1 MKYNNRISELNLDRF
16 FRYYMF
22 RPQLFFKRFY
32 WEKDNL
38 NLKSII
44 NWVLFVFT
52 FCLFVLAILDIGF
65 RDPASYRS
73 NQVSNLSFR
82 ISYSIIGILYLI
94 RSIFFRSGT
103 SNRKVFI
110 TQLVIGIF
118 LVLFFIP
125 IFLVSYGETFEYY
138 LYQTSGIEMLSFL
151 LFFLEFS
158 RMELNALVK
167 LLNPAQ
173 LFMVS
178 FAFIIFAGATLL
190 MMPMSTTIPI
200 SFVDALFTSTSAVC
214 VTGLTVVDTAT
225 RYTFLGKFIV
235 LALIQIGGIGVMTIT
250 SFFGFFFK
258 EKSSF
263 REQSM
268 LRDYLSEDSFGAIL
282 KSLIKVVLIT
292 FLIEA
297 IGAALVYFSLEK
309 NALGSVSDNLKFSI
323 FHSISAFCNAG
334 FSTLTDNLYDVR
346 IRTNYSVHFWIAN
359 LIVLGGIGF
368 PVLLNLYQYCKCQV
382 IWLTE
387 YIKTRKPYQHRVGM
401 VSLNS
406 KIVMLTTFL
415 LLVFGT
421 LSFLYFEAEH
431 TQQGMDTKAR
441 LVMSYFQSVTPRTAG
456 FNNFSMSAL
465 AMPSILIMTF
475 LMWIGASPV
484 STGGGIKTSTFALA
498 IMNSLRIMKGKNH
511 IEIHRYEIH
520 EYSVNKAFAIIT
532 ISIFIIILGAF
543 GIFIFDGKN
552 GMVKIIFECFSAFG
566 TVGLSLDLT
575 PKLSDPSKT
584 ILILLMYFGR
594 MGCITLLLS
603 LMKSYRSSS
612 LYRYPKEN
620 IIIT

>member
-1 MKYNNRISELNLDRF
+1 MLPFHEFIN
-16 FRYYMF
+16 
-22 RPQLFFKRFY
+22 
-32 WEKDNL
+32 WEKDSL
-38 NLKSII
+38 TIRSVI
-44 NWVLFVFT
+44 NRILFVFT
-52 FCLFVLAILDIGF
+52 FCLFILAIWDIGF
-65 RDPASYRS
+65 QKHGNYTDDHIY
-73 NQVSNLSFR
+73 NLFFR
-82 ISYSIIGILYLI
+82 ISYSIIGILYLV
-94 RSIFFRSGT
+94 RSIFFRSNIG
-103 SNRKVFI
+103 NRKVYV

-125 IFLVSYGETFEYY
+125 IFVVSYGETFEFY
-138 LYQTSGIEMLSFL
+138 LHQTSGIQMLSFL
-151 LFFLEFS
+151 LFFLELS
-158 RMELNALVK
+158 RMEIYSVIK
-167 LLNPAQ
+167 VLNPAQ
-173 LFMVS
+173 LFMSS
-178 FAFIIFAGATLL
+178 FAFFIFTGATLL

-200 SFVDALFTSTSAVC
+200 KFIDALFTSTSAVC

-225 RYTFLGKFIV
+225 RYTFLGKFIIM
-235 LALIQIGGIGVMTIT
+235 ALIQVGGIGVMTIT
-250 SFFGFFFK
+250 SFFGIFFK

-268 LRDYLSEDSFGAIL
+268 LRDYLSEDSFGSIL
-282 KSLIKVVLIT
+282 KTLMKVVLIT

-297 IGAALVYFSLEK
+297 IGAIFVYWSLEK

-323 FHSISAFCNAG
+323 FHAISAFCNAG

-346 IRTNYSVHFWIAN
+346 IRSNYNVHFWIAN

-368 PVLLNLYQYCKCQV
+368 PVLLNLYQYCKCQI

-387 YIKTRKPYQHRVGM
+387 YIKMRKPYQHRVGM
-401 VSLNS
+401 ITLNS
-406 KIVMLTTFL
+406 KIVMFSTFV

-421 LSFLYFEAEH
+421 LSFLYFEANH
-431 TQQGMDTKAR
+431 TQKGMDTTAR
-441 LVMSYFQSVTPRTAG
+441 LAMSYFQSVTPRTAG

-465 AMPSILIMTF
+465 AMPSILIMIF

-498 IMNSLRIMKGKNH
+498 ILNSWRIMKGRNH

-532 ISIFIIILGAF
+532 ISLFTIILGVF
-543 GIFIFDGKN
+543 GIFIFDGKL
-552 GMVKIIFECFSAFG
+552 GMLKIIFECFSAFG

-575 PKLSDPSKT
+575 PRLSDPSKI
-584 ILILLMYFGR
+584 ILVLLMYIGR
-594 MGCITLLLS
+594 MGSITLLLS
-603 LMKSYRSSS
+603 LVKSYASST